1 MPSMVSSFSSAFS
14 GLLDKD
20 SKNTLSIPHLTLR
33 QLVYFAAAAEHES
46 AVRAA
51 ETLNVSPPAISGAI
65 ACLEKIVG
73 QPLFIRRHARG
84 LVLTRAGRHLL
95 TDSRDIIT
103 RVQEIE
109 ALCHRRLVRNRI
121 TVGCLGDISPLVIP
135 PLVRGFEA
143 MFPEVDVRWT
153 TGEHEQLMMRL
164 EEGNLD
170 VAIVLDFEIAPTL
183 HTTVLRPTPVQCVL
197 PPDHSLADE
206 VVSLNDLADEPFIL
220 LDMPRTRDYILSIF
234 GDMGMQPKIAHRAPT
249 AEMARSL
256 VANGFGYSL
265 LNFISASGGKMQ
277 NGCVYRP
284 LKGSIRPT
292 NLVAVRQYRRR
303 PSQSLERFVQYAQ
316 EMASMNLLV

>member
-20 SKNTLSIPHLTLR
+20 AKSTLSIPHLTLR
-33 QLVYFAAAAEHES
+33 QLVYFSAAAEHES

-51 ETLNVSPPAISGAI
+51 EALNVSPPAISGAI

-84 LVLTRAGRHLL
+84 LVLTRAGHHLL
-95 TDSRDIIT
+95 MDSRDIIS

-109 ALCHRRLVRNRI
+109 ALCHRKPVRNRI

-135 PLVRGFEA
+135 PLVRGFET
-143 MFPEVDVRWT
+143 MFPEADVRWT
-153 TGEHEQLMMRL
+153 TGEHEQLMLRL
-164 EEGNLD
+164 EESNVD

-197 PPDHSLADE
+197 PPEHPLAHD
-206 VVSLNDLADEPFIL
+206 VVSLSDLADEPFIL

-234 GDMGMQPKIAHRAPT
+234 GDMGLQPRIAHRAPT

-303 PSQSLERFVQYAQ
+303 PSQALERFVQYAK
-316 EMASMNLLV
+316 EMASANLVV